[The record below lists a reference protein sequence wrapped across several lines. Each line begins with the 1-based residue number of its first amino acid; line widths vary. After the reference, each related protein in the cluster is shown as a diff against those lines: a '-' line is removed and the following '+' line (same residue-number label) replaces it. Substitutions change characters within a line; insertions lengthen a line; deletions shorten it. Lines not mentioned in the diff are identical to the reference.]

1 MGTVLQNRYIHGA
14 RALSILSI
22 LNDKMNPRGKARWS
36 IVSGIVLVALMLCVP
51 ANLKTQRV

>member
-14 RALSILSI
+14 RALSI

-36 IVSGIVLVALMLCVP
+36 IVSGIVALMLCVP
-51 ANLKTQRV
+51 ANLKTQKV